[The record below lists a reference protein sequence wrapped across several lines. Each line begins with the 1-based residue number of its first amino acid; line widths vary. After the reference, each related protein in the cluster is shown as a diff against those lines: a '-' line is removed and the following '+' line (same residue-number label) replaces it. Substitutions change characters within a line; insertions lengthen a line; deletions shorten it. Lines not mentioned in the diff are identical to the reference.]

1 MWQVN
6 HCFWINNQIEGGEV
20 KVFKGGERS
29 ITLLY
34 LKGQILFTGCGDGI
48 ARAYDAKSATIKR
61 IFQGHEGAI
70 NCISVVDDKL
80 FTGSS
85 DGTMRVWDAKDISD
99 DFIVDE
105 EPPPAPTT
113 VIDGD
118 AGLEQELDKLEQNE
132 EELQETPEDGIID
145 DDAPPPA
152 EEGEENTEGGED
164 PPNPEPEEGTT
175 EDAIKDAAPE
185 EAEVLASG

>member
-1 MWQVN
+1 M
-6 HCFWINNQIEGGEV
+6 
-20 KVFKGGERS
+20 
-29 ITLLY
+29 
-34 LKGQILFTGCGDGI
+34 
-48 ARAYDAKSATIKR
+48 
-61 IFQGHEGAI
+61 
-70 NCISVVDDKL
+70 
-80 FTGSS
+80 
-85 DGTMRVWDAKDISD
+85 
-99 DFIVDE
+99 
-105 EPPPAPTT
+105 
-113 VIDGD
+113 IDGD

-152 EEGEENTEGGED
+152 EEEENTEGGEGKGFTIYRNCVNHQSFLFTLD

>member
-1 MWQVN
+1 MTFFPC
-6 HCFWINNQIEGGEV
+6 H
-20 KVFKGGERS
+20 
-29 ITLLY
+29 
-34 LKGQILFTGCGDGI
+34 
-48 ARAYDAKSATIKR
+48 A
-61 IFQGHEGAI
+61 
-70 NCISVVDDKL
+70 
-80 FTGSS
+80 
-85 DGTMRVWDAKDISD
+85 

-152 EEGEENTEGGED
+152 EEGEENTEGGEGNGFTIHRNCVNHQSIFLFPTD